1 MKSTASELGLRALK
15 LRYERFVQNKR
26 IDKRWV
32 SDQLYRR
39 FINVS
44 SVFCLCY
51 EIYFISPLTVVQS
64 VPSLLYIHWGINCV
78 EVWLFNRSVKIK
90 SVNCF
95 SSARQ
100 KKFPRPINQLTILL
114 ICRFSS
120 RLQNSPYFCV
130 FKYARA
136 VKQNVWNEA
145 ENRERDWGGTLKI
158 RTVRFAY
165 VIFVRII
172 RFSKPRAIPSG

>member
-1 MKSTASELGLRALK
+1 M
-15 LRYERFVQNKR
+15 
-26 IDKRWV
+26 
-32 SDQLYRR
+32 
-39 FINVS
+39 
-44 SVFCLCY
+44 
-51 EIYFISPLTVVQS
+51 
-64 VPSLLYIHWGINCV
+64 
-78 EVWLFNRSVKIK
+78 K

-100 KKFPRPINQLTILL
+100 KKFPRPINELTILL

-136 VKQNVWNEA
+136 FKQNVWNEA
-145 ENRERDWGGTLKI
+145 ENRERDWGETLKI

-172 RFSKPRAIPSG
+172 RFSKPRAIPSGKISMQVVTKLSSNVFNKSFALFPTGMNC